1 MCGLTFSSTVSA
13 QEIDTLRLD
22 RLIIK
27 GPGDDGGNDYPK
39 SPVQPPVVAL
49 DGHTLYIISGCDGTV
64 LSLVDENETE
74 AYSITILAGTT
85 MITLP
90 EWLQGTYE
98 LRILRGQ
105 YMFYTEIEL

>member
-49 DGHTLYIISGCDGTV
+49 DGHTL
-64 LSLVDENETE
+64 
-74 AYSITILAGTT
+74 
-85 MITLP
+85 
-90 EWLQGTYE
+90 
-98 LRILRGQ
+98 
-105 YMFYTEIEL
+105 